1 MSLQINLIKNKVLS
15 ENWFVLRNYTYE
27 LSGPTGCKVCHKREV
42 YDRGDGATILL
53 YNRNK
58 NSVVLTR
65 QFRIAT
71 WVNKNPDGM
80 LIETCAGLLDDD
92 SPEECIRKEAM
103 EETGYAVGHVEKLFQ
118 LYMSPGGVTEIVHF
132 FAAEYSDALREGG
145 GGGVEDEQI
154 EVLEMSYPE
163 AMAWVAD
170 GRICDGK
177 TLILLQQAQLRGWLH
192 R

>member
-1 MSLQINLIKNKVLS
+1 MSLKVHLIKNKILS

-27 LSGPTGCKVCHKREV
+27 LENASGDKVRHKREV

-53 YNRNK
+53 YNRQK

-71 WVNKNPDGM
+71 WVNNNPDGM
-80 LIETCAGLLDDD
+80 LIETCAGLLDND
-92 SPEECIRKEAM
+92 SPEACIRKEAM
-103 EETGYAVGHVEKLFQ
+103 EETGYAIGEVEKLFQ

-132 FAAEYSDALREGG
+132 FAAEYRDGLKKSA
-145 GGGVEDEQI
+145 GGGVDDEQI
-154 EVLEMSYPE
+154 DVLELSYPD
-163 AMAWVAD
+163 AMARVAD

-177 TLILLQQAQLRGWLH
+177 TVILLQQAQLRGWLVV
-192 R
+192 